1 VSVFLFQFF
10 GFLFLLLSVYGR
22 LLSFICCSCVF
33 SLFPAGGTRLGERG
47 LGMVGGLAEE
57 AAKSGQR
64 PLLLVV
70 LDWRG
75 AGG

>member
-1 VSVFLFQFF
+1 MFLFLFF
-10 GFLFLLLSVYGR
+10 GFLFLLLSVYG

-33 SLFPAGGTRLGERG
+33 FLPPAGGTRLGERG